1 MTLAD
6 GLIRNEDGVT
16 RCWWGGGGDPA
27 YRAYHDDE
35 WGTPVT
41 VSLPGVTTQELLER
55 R

>member
-1 MTLAD
+1 MLVSRLGDWKHSDNGTSVTMT
-6 GLIRNEDGVT
+6 
-16 RCWWGGGGDPA
+16 DP
-27 YRAYHDDE
+27 